1 MGFVFISS
9 KERGNIMRNIKRNR
23 RRLQNI
29 ERRIDTCDTERFQ
42 NKAAIQKH
50 DASMIGLTDAVK
62 QLTEEFREY
71 RRELK
76 EDMPT
81 IKRSKDNFTTWD
93 TIKSGAQGFSAIIG
107 AGVLL
112 ASTLYSVF
120 VIIMKISSGD

>member
-9 KERGNIMRNIKRNR
+9 KERGDIMRNIKRNR

-29 ERRIDTCDTERFQ
+29 ERRIDTCDIERFQ
-42 NKAAIQKH
+42 NKAHIQKH
-50 DASMIGLTDAVK
+50 DASMIMLTDAVK

-76 EDMPT
+76 ENMPT

-93 TIKSGAQGFSAIIG
+93 TIKSVAQGFSAIIG

-120 VIIMKISSGD
+120 VIMKTLSGD

>member
-9 KERGNIMRNIKRNR
+9 KERGDIMRNIKRNR

-29 ERRIDTCDTERFQ
+29 ERRIDTCDIERFQ
-42 NKAAIQKH
+42 NKAHIQKH

-76 EDMPT
+76 ENMPT
-81 IKRSKDNFTTWD
+81 IKRSKDNFTTLD
-93 TIKSGAQGFSAIIG
+93 TIKSVAQGFSAIIG

-120 VIIMKISSGD
+120 VIMKTLSGD

>member
-9 KERGNIMRNIKRNR
+9 KERSDIMRNIKRNR

-42 NKAAIQKH
+42 NKAHIQKH

-62 QLTEEFREY
+62 QLTEEFRDY

-76 EDMPT
+76 ENMPT
-81 IKRSKDNFTTWD
+81 IKRSKDNFTTLD
-93 TIKSGAQGFSAIIG
+93 TIKSVAQGFSATIG

-120 VIIMKISSGD
+120 VIMKTLSGD

>member
-9 KERGNIMRNIKRNR
+9 KERSDIMRNIKRNR

-42 NKAAIQKH
+42 NKAHIQKH

-76 EDMPT
+76 ENMPT
-81 IKRSKDNFTTWD
+81 IKRSKDNFTTLD
-93 TIKSGAQGFSAIIG
+93 TIKSVAQGFSAIIG

-120 VIIMKISSGD
+120 VIMKTLSGD

>member
-1 MGFVFISS
+1 MGFVFLSS
-9 KERGNIMRNIKRNR
+9 KERGVMMKDLKRNR
-23 RRLQNI
+23 RRISNL
-29 ERRIDTCDTERFQ
+29 ERRLNTCDTERIQ
-42 NKAAIQKH
+42 HREDIQKH
-50 DASMIGLTDAVK
+50 DTSMLGLTDAVR

-76 EDMPT
+76 EGLPT

-112 ASTLYSVF
+112 ASTLYSIF
-120 VIIMKISSGD
+120 VIMKTLSGD